1 MNSIKCQRE
10 IEVASLNKNYINY
23 DYVPYNCNKILLG
36 IYDFPNY
43 LDESILDF
51 LVVGE
56 NEFP

>member
-1 MNSIKCQRE
+1 MN
-10 IEVASLNKNYINY
+10 SLNKNYINY

-51 LVVGE
+51 LVDGE
-56 NEFP
+56 NEFPEKICCSL